1 MSFSKTYPHELKFL
15 LPRKILT
22 PMQAFLFIIEEAALV
37 FLIVLQIYQFIGID
51 FVGTN
56 VVINPQPIL
65 FQNIV
70 WFVGTILFLTLG
82 YVVIAMRDTTVR
94 DIHTNFSKLVFNT
107 TKHKVKD
114 ASKET
119 VIFFI
124 AEATYAIVFAIAI
137 FVYLDPDINLLP
149 ATTPPMFNYIGFA
162 IIAGFGLFLFSK
174 SKEFR
179 TAVYGLTPVQKRI
192 HHGNIETRRFTNKKT
207 GSIRITPKKHYSGLH
222 KK

>member
-15 LPRKILT
+15 APRKILS
-22 PMQAFLFIIEEAALV
+22 PAQAFLFILEEAALV
-37 FLIVLQIYQFIGID
+37 LLIVLQIYQFIGID
-51 FVGTN
+51 FAGAN
-56 VVINPQPIL
+56 VIINPQPIL

-82 YVVIAMRDTTVR
+82 YVVIAMRDTTVMN
-94 DIHTNFSKLVFNT
+94 IHTNFSGLVFNT
-107 TKHKVKD
+107 TKHKVKE
-114 ASKET
+114 ANKET
-119 VIFFI
+119 IIFFL
-124 AEATYAIVFAIAI
+124 AEASYAIVFAIAI

-179 TAVYGLTPVQKRI
+179 MAIYGPTPVQKRI
-192 HHGNIETRRFTNKKT
+192 HHGSIETRRFTNKKT
-207 GSIRITPKKHYSGLH
+207 GTIRIAPKKHYTGLH